1 MDYEYHSSKQLK
13 RIADYYTRNI
23 KKQNKTMAIVKRVL
37 LWVVIVFLV
46 LVILATYRMEGR
58 L

>member
-13 RIADYYTRNI
+13 RIADYYTGNY
-23 KKQNKTMAIVKRVL
+23 KNQNRKIQTFKRVM
-37 LWVVIVFLV
+37 LWIVIVFLI